1 MSENFINL
9 FAEYKN
15 KIIVVRMNDKTT
27 IQGMLIEYDGIID
40 ARNFLGWP
48 ISRNI
53 GGFPLSIEVCGVVG
67 SPYVI
72 SQYDGHP
79 NAAGHIR
86 LAEAIHEFIKN
97 K

>member
-27 IQGMLIEYDGIID
+27 IQGMLIEYGGIMNMTLDD
-40 ARNFLGWP
+40 ARDVSNKKALHLGRTLVRGSRITA
-48 ISRNI
+48 IS
-53 GGFPLSIEVCGVVG
+53 FPTE
-67 SPYVI
+67 
-72 SQYDGHP
+72 
-79 NAAGHIR
+79 
-86 LAEAIHEFIKN
+86 N